1 VRSSAIER
9 REETRRLAGELR
21 LVETGRAEESD
32 PAQRLAHTEIVERA
46 AEIDRC
52 HMPLAIGLGVERRA
66 EALRISTS
74 SRNLNGVTAT
84 SAGP

>member
-9 REETRRLAGELR
+9 REETRRLAGELAI
-21 LVETGRAEESD
+21 GRNWKGRGER